1 MENSQFV
8 SSSAWIKM
16 ESVKNVPFKIAIAH
30 RQTVYLQN
38 ASFEKNYSKMFL
50 RIRIKDK
57 IMLES

>member
-38 ASFEKNYSKMFL
+38 ASFEKKLLQNVFKNQDKRQNYA
-50 RIRIKDK
+50 
-57 IMLES
+57 